1 MDLNGIN
8 DYDTVTKQQWMRLRE
23 AAQSDALSPTR
34 ELEAVGLTRS
44 CPVCDVPLPRSAN
57 ERRVFCSSKCR
68 ARAARRRHLEAVVN
82 RGPQVVHAAAPRLPL
97 AFPVPAGVEGEDM
110 GTLIS
115 ALVTSLKANEVE
127 IVYGSL
133 HFFVRT
139 TSGDPRLR

>member
-57 ERRVFCSSKCR
+57 EDSTVLSD
-68 ARAARRRHLEAVVN
+68 
-82 RGPQVVHAAAPRLPL
+82 G
-97 AFPVPAGVEGEDM
+97 G
-110 GTLIS
+110 
-115 ALVTSLKANEVE
+115 
-127 IVYGSL
+127 
-133 HFFVRT
+133 
-139 TSGDPRLR
+139 